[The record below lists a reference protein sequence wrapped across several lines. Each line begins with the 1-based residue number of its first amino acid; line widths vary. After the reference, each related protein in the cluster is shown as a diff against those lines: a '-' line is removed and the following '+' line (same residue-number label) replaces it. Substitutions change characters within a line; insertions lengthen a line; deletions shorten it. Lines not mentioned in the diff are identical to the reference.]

1 MRTNESK
8 PAMILERGQCKVIR
22 EAACDVFDCSQEA
35 LPDAFKILLCLIDG
49 AARRRMISMKWAGQD
64 DPSQEFDSDEG
75 LEAILRRELIDI
87 ACFNGVS
94 DPETLR
100 DIV

>member
-1 MRTNESK
+1 MPSTARRK
-8 PAMILERGQCKVIR
+8 PFLTPSRY
-22 EAACDVFDCSQEA
+22 
-35 LPDAFKILLCLIDG
+35 CLIDG
-49 AARRRMISMKWAGQD
+49 AARRHRLIAKWAGKG

-75 LEAILRRELIDI
+75 LEALLRRELIDI